1 MKKNKF
7 CFIIGTRPQF
17 VKFFPLFRQLKKKK
31 INFFSIDTGQHYDYE
46 LSQIFKKEF
55 KMCEFNY
62 LLKRK
67 SLDSIKSLTDQIILL
82 NRILIKENPNFVV
95 VFGDT
100 DSTLSGAL
108 TASKLNIPII
118 HIEAGMRS
126 NDLRMQEEK
135 NRKIVDQLSQIFF
148 CSCKRA
154 IKNLKDEK
162 ILNSNYGSRLFN
174 VGDLMLD
181 SIGLIKDKIN
191 SVKEEK
197 RNILLT
203 IHRDESIANKSKLES
218 MIKELSRLSENYNI
232 TFPLH
237 PKTRKR
243 IIEFNLMKLLE
254 SSKIKI
260 IKPLSYINNIR
271 YLLSSELI
279 ITDSGG
285 MQKEAY
291 FFKKPCFTLRNST
304 EWIETIEEGWNV
316 LISNNP
322 KNLKKII
329 QQFKLPKKNKCT
341 YGRGN
346 TAEKIVNILKGLS

>member
-1 MKKNKF
+1 MKKKKI

-17 VKFFPLFRQLKKKK
+17 IKFFPLFRQLKKNK
-31 INFFSIDTGQHYDYE
+31 INFFTIDTGQHYDYE
-46 LSQIFKKEF
+46 LSKIFTKELEMPNF
-55 KMCEFNY
+55 DY
-62 LLKRK
+62 SLKRK
-67 SLDSIKSLTDQIILL
+67 SLDSIENLSNQILL
-82 NRILIKENPNFVV
+82 LNKVLMSECPDFVA

-108 TASKLNIPII
+108 IASKLNIPVI

-126 NDLRMQEEK
+126 NDLKMQEEK

-148 CSCKRA
+148 CSCKKA

-162 ILNSNYGSRLFN
+162 IVNSNYASRLFN

-181 SIGLIKDKIN
+181 SIKLIKDKVN
-191 SVKEEK
+191 SIKKEK
-197 RNILLT
+197 NNILLT
-203 IHRDESIANKSKLES
+203 IHRDESIENKNKLKS
-218 MIKELSRLSENYNI
+218 IIKELSTLSENYNI
-232 TFPLH
+232 TFPIH

-243 IIEFNLMKLLE
+243 IKELNLIKLLE
-254 SSKIKI
+254 SSKIRI

-291 FFKKPCFTLRNST
+291 FLKKPCFTLRNST
-304 EWIETIEEGWNV
+304 EWTETIEEGWNV
-316 LISNNP
+316 LLSNNP

-329 QQFKLPKKNKCT
+329 QQYKLPKKNKCT
-341 YGRGN
+341 YGKGN
-346 TAEKIVNILKGLS
+346 TAEKIVHILKGLR